1 MKRKFTIPALILL
14 IILTACGKYK
24 TYPTAEKITLVTE
37 TSATVVTTVTTIS
50 ASITVVTEKQDEQN
64 LSECVYYTKS
74 GKRYHYENPC
84 GRGTYYECT
93 LDEAIAKGLTPC
105 DKCVK

>member
-1 MKRKFTIPALILL
+1 MKKQFIIPILIFAV
-14 IILTACGKYK
+14 ILTSCGRYK
-24 TYPTAEKITLVTE
+24 TYPTAEKVTLVTE
-37 TSATVVTTVTTIS
+37 TSVTMVTTVTTIS
-50 ASITVVTEKQDEQN
+50 ASETAVSEKRN

-74 GKRYHYENPC
+74 GKRYHNENPC